1 MKEEEIPDLSRQ
13 PDFASI
19 RGHKEAKRALEIAVA
34 GGHHV
39 VMTGPPGCGK
49 SMLADTFHTI
59 LPDLPNKEMLEVYS
73 IYHLAKERRGFS
85 SRPPYRSP
93 HHSASAISLIG
104 GGTYPKPGEI
114 SLAHR
119 GVLFLDEL
127 GEFSRKTL
135 DMLRQP
141 MESGEVTISRV
152 RQSVTYPSSFT
163 LLAATNPCPCGYH
176 GSNERYCTCTPQQV
190 RAYQL
195 KASGPLL
202 DRLDFVLTLTSVGLK
217 QEMPAETS
225 EKIRIRTE
233 RVHFLQKNRYSG
245 PGMNGTVA
253 GNVLLATC
261 GLTDGQTEQ
270 LETIC
275 FREKWSNR
283 TFVKLIR
290 LARTISDLEGMGY
303 ITEAS
308 IDEAI
313 HWKQMAD
320 LHQDAQRI
328 KGTS

>member
-1 MKEEEIPDLSRQ
+1 
-13 PDFASI
+13 
-19 RGHKEAKRALEIAVA
+19 
-34 GGHHV
+34 
-39 VMTGPPGCGK
+39 
-49 SMLADTFHTI
+49 MLADTFHTI
-59 LPDLPNKEMLEVYS
+59 IPDLPNEEMLEVYS

-85 SRPPYRSP
+85 PRSPYRSP
-93 HHSASAISLIG
+93 PYSASAITLIG
-104 GGTYPKPGEI
+104 GGTYPKPDEI

-119 GVLFLDEL
+119 GLLFLNEL

-141 MESGEVTISRV
+141 MESGEVTNVSLSLIHPLSRYLPQPILV
-152 RQSVTYPSSFT
+152 RV
-163 LLAATNPCPCGYH
+163 A
-176 GSNERYCTCTPQQV
+176 GSNEHYCTCTPQQV

-217 QEMPAETS
+217 QDMSVETS
-225 EKIRIRTE
+225 EQIRIRTE
-233 RVHFLQKNRYSG
+233 RAHFLQKNRYKGHSL
-245 PGMNGTVA
+245 NGTVA
-253 GNVLLATC
+253 GSVLLATC

-290 LARTISDLEGMGY
+290 LARTISDLEGAEY
-303 ITEAS
+303 TTEES
-308 IDEAI
+308 IEEAI

-320 LHQDAQRI
+320 LHQETQRI
-328 KGTS
+328 HGTSKN